1 MGLKLMKKHLHH
13 AILFILLLL
22 PLTNTALAEKIYSI
36 GVVPQFEARRTAKIW
51 QPILDEINQLSGVR
65 IELKASPN
73 IPTFEKQVYDGEFDF
88 SYMNAY
94 QAIITNK
101 KQGYLP
107 LLMDNDHSLSGIIVV
122 KRNSPILSVSELDG
136 TTVAFPSPN
145 ALAATLLPRAE
156 LDQKFNIRVNELYVK
171 SHSSVYLNVLLGRTA
186 AGGGAQITLSQQ
198 PEKIRNNLRIL
209 YQTSAVPTHPLTAH
223 PRVDTSVRDK
233 VRAAFLKLGNSDK
246 GRALLNKIPIK
257 KIGPASIEDYQP
269 LKQMGL
275 DQYYINESS

>member
-1 MGLKLMKKHLHH
+1 M
-13 AILFILLLL
+13 
-22 PLTNTALAEKIYSI
+22 
-36 GVVPQFEARRTAKIW
+36 
-51 QPILDEINQLSGVR
+51 
-65 IELKASPN
+65 
-73 IPTFEKQVYDGEFDF
+73 
-88 SYMNAY
+88 
-94 QAIITNK
+94 
-101 KQGYLP
+101 
-107 LLMDNDHSLSGIIVV
+107 
-122 KRNSPILSVSELDG
+122 SELDG